1 MKYDDASWHSGADF
15 PAGLGA
21 EAGATHAAIY
31 LAWALLADLGA
42 DHHVVDAAGNLGRLR
57 ARKLTPGK
65 YFLTVCDGKL
75 TDEDLTPEGNAFTQA
90 YYQQDGA
97 SFIGDYQEYLAKG
110 LASEYHVADSWA
122 NFDKL
127 RPVLDRRLANW
138 RRGRIA
144 PPEAPPAVP
153 VSSADDLPEDIL
165 QRITSD
171 FGSDATPGVLSRL
184 AGFIGQLADAQGEAP
199 DARILRCVIH
209 IATGDRKKLEEACRL
224 ALADTRD
231 VMLRAEYDAGN
242 RRVRRFDQPFR

>member
-15 PAGLGA
+15 PAGLRP
-21 EAGATHAAIY
+21 EAAATHTGIY
-31 LAWALLADLGA
+31 LAWALIADLGG
-42 DHHVVDAAGNLGRLR
+42 DHHVVDSPEEFERLH
-57 ARKLTPGK
+57 ARKLTPGQ

-75 TDEDLTPEGNAFTQA
+75 TDDDLNPEGNAFTQA
-90 YYQQDGA
+90 YYQQEGA
-97 SFIGDYQEYLAKG
+97 GFIADYQEYLAKG
-110 LASEYHVADSWA
+110 LPSEYHVADSWA

-144 PPEAPPAVP
+144 PPEAPPAVQ
-153 VSSADDLPEDIL
+153 VTSTEDLPEDIL

-184 AGFIGQLADAQGEAP
+184 AGFIGQVADAQGEAP

-209 IATGDRKKLEEACRL
+209 IAAGDRKKLEEACRL
-224 ALADTRD
+224 ALTDTRD
-231 VMLRAEYDAGN
+231 VTYRAEYDAGN
-242 RRVRRFDQPFR
+242 RRIRRFDQPFR